1 MSGICGFCQ
10 PGTEAAQG
18 RLDGMLAACALPE
31 ESGCEGFSGNTIAL
45 GVSRRWPWQ
54 QIGRI
59 SGVQIAAD
67 ADLHNLKEIARVL
80 EGEGF
85 NTPGMSLAETLGS
98 FYLLHGE
105 DFVRHLQGA
114 FSIAIWDERLQHLL
128 LAVDRFGFKTLYWN
142 LDHKE
147 RLLFASRVGAV
158 RAGQNEPAEVNP
170 SAITQFLLFSVVPA
184 PLTIFKGIDRLG
196 PGFVLTLDKD
206 GKVATRRYWDLEYK
220 EDTGRD
226 ERDWARELR
235 EEVRAAVHR
244 HLIDCTAEAT
254 GAYLSGGTD
263 SSSVVAFMTDH
274 FKPVH
279 SFSISFPIDSY
290 NEIGFART
298 TAESFA
304 TRHHE
309 LCLRPEDAAATIPK
323 LIRYYDE
330 PFANSSAIA
339 SYHCALLARENGV
352 DTLLAGD
359 GGDEL
364 FGGNARYA
372 TDKRF
377 ALYQSIPRWMR
388 QVLIEPAASL
398 LPATEGW
405 LSLPRRYIR
414 RAQLPNPRRIL
425 SYNLFL
431 NIEAQEIFEPD
442 FLEQAPEPASLAI
455 AEEHFRSARASN
467 ELNRLLYM
475 DVKMTLA
482 DNDLPKVSGTAELAG
497 VRVRYPLLDTRLVEF
512 SGRIP
517 ASLKLKGMEKRYI
530 FKKAMKGILPDKVLH
545 KKKHGFG
552 VPLGEWFLHDKR
564 LKSLVQDVLRDRR
577 TRQRGYF
584 RQGFLDQLISLHQ
597 QGNAGFYGEI
607 VWYLVALELWHREH
621 LESSREVSIA
631 R

>member
-1 MSGICGFCQ
+1 
-10 PGTEAAQG
+10 
-18 RLDGMLAACALPE
+18 MLAACSLPE
-31 ESGCEGFSGNTIAL
+31 ESGCEAISGNSIAL

-59 SGVQIAAD
+59 FGVQVAVD
-67 ADLHNLKEIARVL
+67 ADLHNLEELTKVL
-80 EGEGF
+80 AGEGF
-85 NTPGMSLAETLGS
+85 HTSKMSLAETLAS
-98 FYLLHGE
+98 LYLLRGP

-142 LDHKE
+142 LDDGE
-147 RLLFASRVGAV
+147 RLLFASRVGTV
-158 RAGQNEPAEVNP
+158 RAAQDEPARVNP
-170 SAITQFLLFSVVPA
+170 SAIAQFLLFSVLPA
-184 PLTIFKGIDRLG
+184 PLTIFKGIERLS
-196 PGFVLTLDKD
+196 PGFALTFNKD
-206 GKVATRRYWDLEYK
+206 ANVTTRRYWDLEYK
-220 EDTGRD
+220 EDTSQDDGH
-226 ERDWARELR
+226 WARELR
-235 EEVRAAVHR
+235 EELRAAVYR
-244 HLIDCTAEAT
+244 HLVDCSAATT

-263 SSSVVAFMTDH
+263 SSSVVAFMSDR
-274 FKPVH
+274 FKPVP

-298 TAESFA
+298 TAECFA

-309 LCLRPEDAAATIPK
+309 RCLSPEDAAAAIPK

-339 SYHCALLARENGV
+339 SYHCALLAHENGV

-372 TDKRF
+372 LDKKF
-377 ALYQSIPRWMR
+377 ALYHSIPRWMR
-388 QVLIEPAASL
+388 RILIEPAARL
-398 LPATEGW
+398 LPATDGR

-414 RAQLPNPRRIL
+414 RAQIPNPRRIL

-431 NIEAQEIFEPD
+431 NKEAQEIFEPD
-442 FLEQAPEPASLAI
+442 FLEHVPEPASLAI
-455 AEEHFRSARASN
+455 AEEHFRSAQASS

-482 DNDLPKVSGTAELAG
+482 DNDLRKVSGTAELAG
-497 VRVRYPLLDTRLVEF
+497 IRVRYPFLDTRLVEF

-517 ASLKLKGMEKRYI
+517 ANLKLKGLEKRYI
-530 FKKAMKGILPDKVLH
+530 FKQAMKGILPDKVLQ

-552 VPLGEWFLHDKR
+552 VPLGEWFLQDR
-564 LKSLVQDVLRDRR
+564 GLKSLVQDVLRDGR
-577 TRQRGYF
+577 TRHRGYF

-597 QGNAGFYGEI
+597 QGNAGYYGEI

-621 LESSREVSIA
+621 LESFREVSIA
-631 R
+631 P